1 MNRRDTPGLLL
12 GALRAVGAAAFLA
25 PALGAKTF
33 GVPAD
38 AEGTYLVRLFAARNV
53 ALTAGLL
60 ASRGEARA
68 LWYRAGIACD
78 ALDVAAG
85 LLGYRAGKQRS
96 SAVVDTSASL
106 AAAMLGVA
114 GLRQA
119 GRGQA
124 GRSTRRRSR

>member
-1 MNRRDTPGLLL
+1 MKRRDTPGLLL

-25 PALGAKTF
+25 PTLGAKTF

-60 ASRGEARA
+60 ASRGEARV

-85 LLGYRAGKQRS
+85 LLGYRAGKKRS
-96 SAVVDTSASL
+96 AAAVDTGASL
-106 AAAMLGVA
+106 AAGLLGVA
-114 GLRQA
+114 GLRRAGLRRA
-119 GRGQA
+119 GRA
-124 GRSTRRRSR
+124 PRTRSR